1 MNPTSNEP
9 SLCDMLIA
17 NAARDAQQHIAQQ
30 KFLEAEI
37 KTLIAAIRT
46 AADLQSLRS
55 VANETVARLR
65 NRSLEMEKA
74 RIQATLTKNLRS

>member
-1 MNPTSNEP
+1 MNPTTNEP
-9 SLCDMLIA
+9 SLCDML
-17 NAARDAQQHIAQQ
+17 NAARDAQRHIAQQ

-46 AADLQSLRS
+46 APHLESFRS

-74 RIQATLTKNLRS
+74 QIQVTSSTSPKTA

>member
-17 NAARDAQQHIAQQ
+17 NAAKDAQRHIAQQ

-37 KTLIAAIRT
+37 KTLIGAIRT
-46 AADLQSLRS
+46 ATDLESLRA
-55 VANETVARLR
+55 VANQTAARLR

-74 RIQATLTKNLRS
+74 RIQAASAKNPKT